1 MLHILICD
9 DEPSFTTLLKQ
20 SIEAL
25 PDYEKRSMVIHC
37 VNEPQSISKP
47 VIETA
52 DIIFLDIDMNGVNG
66 IQFAKQLR
74 EIHRNFIL
82 IFVTNYV
89 EYAPE
94 GYEVDAFRFLS
105 KLQLQEKL
113 PGYFRQ
119 ALAEYTRKQQL
130 IYIFCEGESV
140 PVKLEELAYVK
151 TDGRFLALHSNNPQ
165 APILRCRSTVQSL
178 ENRLCNHGFL
188 RIHNSYLVNMQF
200 LKSLQAK
207 GAVLKTGECLPVSLH
222 NYRVIKTKYL
232 QWKGSAKWGNP

>member
-9 DEPSFTTLLKQ
+9 DEPSFTTFLKQ
-20 SIEAL
+20 SIEVL

-74 EIHRNFIL
+74 AIHRNFIL

-94 GYEVDAFRFLS
+94 GYEVDTFRFLS

-119 ALAEYTRKQQL
+119 AWQSIRE
-130 IYIFCEGESV
+130 
-140 PVKLEELAYVK
+140 
-151 TDGRFLALHSNNPQ
+151 NN
-165 APILRCRSTVQSL
+165 
-178 ENRLCNHGFL
+178 N
-188 RIHNSYLVNMQF
+188 
-200 LKSLQAK
+200 
-207 GAVLKTGECLPVSLH
+207 
-222 NYRVIKTKYL
+222 
-232 QWKGSAKWGNP
+232 